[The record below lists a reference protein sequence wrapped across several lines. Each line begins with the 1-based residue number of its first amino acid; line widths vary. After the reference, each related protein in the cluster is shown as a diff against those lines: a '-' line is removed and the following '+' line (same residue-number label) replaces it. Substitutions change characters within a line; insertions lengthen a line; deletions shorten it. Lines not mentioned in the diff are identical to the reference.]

1 MLFRMPNRKRITLS
15 LPAELVA
22 RADRTARASGKT
34 RSAVMTDWLRAGAR
48 NLASVALDAEITA
61 YYASMPAE
69 EARDDEVLARASLAA
84 ARALDLDDGRPRA
97 RTKGRKS
104 A

>member
-1 MLFRMPNRKRITLS
+1 
-15 LPAELVA
+15 
-22 RADRTARASGKT
+22 
-34 RSAVMTDWLRAGAR
+34 MTEWLRVGAR
-48 NLASVALDAEITA
+48 NVASAALDAEITA

-69 EARDDEVLARASLAA
+69 EARDDEALARASLAA
-84 ARALDLDDGRPRA
+84 TRSLDLDDGRPRP